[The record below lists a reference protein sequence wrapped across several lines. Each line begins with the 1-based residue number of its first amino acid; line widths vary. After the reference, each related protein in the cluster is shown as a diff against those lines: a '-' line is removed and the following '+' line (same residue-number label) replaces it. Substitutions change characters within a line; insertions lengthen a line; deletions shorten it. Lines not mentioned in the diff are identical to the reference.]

1 MPVLSRP
8 YVSKSGQG
16 DNEWKDSSRSRRRG
30 GGPESSFSDTP
41 YTYKYFAPGPGW
53 FPSPM
58 VPIAVQGPG
67 EPLVDYALA
76 DTGADSTAFPLD
88 RAVELGIS
96 LKDDC
101 VEEDV
106 TTANGTGTQHVYRP
120 GLAAVIED
128 TQFAVTAVFT
138 DTPVIV
144 LGQQDFFA
152 RFHASFCSQ
161 TETIAIRPYDED
173 AS

>member
-1 MPVLSRP
+1 MQVLCRL

-16 DNEWKDSSRSRRRG
+16 DSKSKGSSRSRRRG

-41 YTYKYFAPGPGW
+41 YTYKYFAPGPEW

-58 VPIAVQGPG
+58 VPIAVQGPS

-96 LKDDC
+96 LEDDC
-101 VEEDV
+101 VEEEV
-106 TTANGTGTQHVYRP
+106 TTANGIGIQHVYKP
-120 GLAAVIED
+120 GLSAVIEG
-128 TQFAVTAVFT
+128 TEFAVTGVFT

-152 RFHASFCSQ
+152 RFHASFCSE
-161 TETIAIRPYDED
+161 TETIVIRPYDEKR
-173 AS
+173 